1 MWNDVVKNISSHAIE
16 TESNSE
22 LPTFLSKIY
31 QRGVDA
37 GFGEEDASRISK
49 SINWIEVEAKHF
61 RRRQLERR

>member
-1 MWNDVVKNISSHAIE
+1 VWNDVVKNISSHAIE

-37 GFGEEDASRISK
+37 GFGEEDRAALVK
-49 SINWIEVEAKHF
+49 V
-61 RRRQLERR
+61 LTG